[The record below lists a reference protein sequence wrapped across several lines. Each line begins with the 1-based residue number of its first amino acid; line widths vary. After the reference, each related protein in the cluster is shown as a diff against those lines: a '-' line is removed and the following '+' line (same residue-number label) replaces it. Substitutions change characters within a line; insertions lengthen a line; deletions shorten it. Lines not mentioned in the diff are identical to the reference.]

1 VPSLTPE
8 ELTAIKLSLRVAA
21 VATLVSLPV
30 GIAVAMLIG
39 RGRFWGRPLLNAF
52 VLLPLELPP
61 VVTGYVL
68 LLLFCRQC
76 PIGSWLY
83 ETFGIVVA
91 FRWTGAALACAIMG
105 FPLLVRA
112 IQLSVEAVDRRLEQ
126 AASTLGASRAW
137 VFLTVTLP
145 LIAPGIIA
153 GAILAFARSMG
164 EFGATITFVSNIPG
178 ETQTLP
184 SLIYTFTQVPGG
196 DAGALRL
203 TLVSVAI
210 SLGAILAAEAVA
222 QFIGRRVRSDSP
234 AVAALFAYSPG
245 LPGMT
250 ATPQGRRPT
259 GTDFSAFKVS
269 ASITVR
275 SLVRPL
281 AT

>member
-1 VPSLTPE
+1 VLDLTPE
-8 ELTAIKLSLRVAA
+8 ELTAITLSLRVAF
-21 VATLVSLPV
+21 VATLVSLPF

-39 RGRFWGRPLLNAF
+39 RGRFLGRPLLNAL
-52 VLLPLELPP
+52 VLLPLVLPP

-68 LLLFCRQC
+68 LLLLGRHG
-76 PIGSWLY
+76 PIGSWLD
-83 ETFGIVVA
+83 ETFGIVLA

-112 IQLSVEAVDRRLEQ
+112 IQLSVEAVDPRLEQ
-126 AASTLGASRAW
+126 AASTLGANRAS

-196 DAGALRL
+196 DAGAIRL
-203 TLVSVAI
+203 TLISVAI
-210 SLGAILAAEAVA
+210 SVGAILAAEAVA
-222 QFIGRRVRSDSP
+222 QLIGRRVR
-234 AVAALFAYSPG
+234 A
-245 LPGMT
+245 
-250 ATPQGRRPT
+250 R
-259 GTDFSAFKVS
+259 
-269 ASITVR
+269 
-275 SLVRPL
+275 
-281 AT
+281 

>member
-1 VPSLTPE
+1 MLSLTPE

-21 VATLVSLPV
+21 VATLVSLPI

-39 RGRFWGRPLLNAF
+39 RGRFLGRPLINAL
-52 VLLPLELPP
+52 VLLPLVLPP

-68 LLLFCRQC
+68 LLLFGKQG
-76 PIGSWLY
+76 PIGAWLY
-83 ETFGIVVA
+83 ENFGIVFA

-112 IQLSVEAVDRRLEQ
+112 IQLSVEAVDPRLEQ

-145 LIAPGIIA
+145 LITPGIIA
-153 GAILAFARSMG
+153 GAVLAFARSMG

-196 DAGALRL
+196 DAGAFKL
-203 TLVSVAI
+203 TVISIVI
-210 SLGAILAAEAVA
+210 SLGAVLVAEAAA
-222 QFIGRRVRSDSP
+222 QFIGRRVR
-234 AVAALFAYSPG
+234 AN
-245 LPGMT
+245 T
-250 ATPQGRRPT
+250 A
-259 GTDFSAFKVS
+259 
-269 ASITVR
+269 
-275 SLVRPL
+275 
-281 AT
+281 